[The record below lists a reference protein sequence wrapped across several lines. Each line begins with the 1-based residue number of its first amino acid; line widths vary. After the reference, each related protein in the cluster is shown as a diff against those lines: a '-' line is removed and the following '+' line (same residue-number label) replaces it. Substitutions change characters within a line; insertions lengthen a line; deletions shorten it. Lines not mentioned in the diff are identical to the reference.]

1 MTATFIWRFNGR
13 MLLLFWSN
21 TRLSCA
27 IFSASSLCL
36 GQSITENGML
46 LQGWVEFISPS
57 SKRAFS
63 SLLTDVLIFSSE
75 IRSFFTAS
83 VMLLKL
89 PPHSRSVPL
98 KTASAE
104 AWAASGCVSCFLRWK
119 KSPIAPQS
127 VTTIPLNPQSLRRIW
142 VNRRLLPQQ
151 GSPSKRL

>member
-1 MTATFIWRFNGR
+1 MECYSRDE
-13 MLLLFWSN
+13 SN
-21 TRLSCA
+21 SFLPVQSGLSVV
-27 IFSASSLCL
+27 F
-36 GQSITENGML
+36 
-46 LQGWVEFISPS
+46 
-57 SKRAFS
+57 
-63 SLLTDVLIFSSE
+63 LTDVLIFSSE
-75 IRSFFTAS
+75 IRPFFTAS

-151 GSPSKRL
+151 GIAFETVVSAHHFFNSCFLYQFLESRKVGFP